1 MFPLFKF
8 SSTCIGALYLIFYI
22 LQDKGNISF
31 MPGIWTAPH
40 LPADG
45 TWIHYVLVHP
55 GLVLFLVLDT
65 IILIAGTTLTS
76 IQAYQVI
83 DWRLL
88 DL

>member
-1 MFPLFKF
+1 
-8 SSTCIGALYLIFYI
+8 
-22 LQDKGNISF
+22 
-31 MPGIWTAPH
+31 MPGIWTAPY

-45 TWIHYVLVHP
+45 TWIHYVLVQHP

-65 IILIAGTTLTS
+65 VILIAGTTLTS

-83 DWRLL
+83 DWTLI